1 MLKIDS
7 HQHFWR
13 FDPVRDAWINDDMR
27 AIQRDFLPE
36 DLKLELDK
44 HSINGCIA
52 VQADQ
57 SEADN
62 AFLIEL
68 AAMHPFIKGIVG
80 WVDLQADNIEETLQF
95 YSQYKIIKGFRH
107 VLQGEANRALM
118 LEPAFQRGIGF
129 LKQFDFTYD
138 ILIFRDQLS
147 YASKLCSNFPE
158 QRFVLDH
165 IAKPDIR
172 NQSIEDWAPGIRDLA
187 LNPNVHCKVS
197 GMVTEADWQNWKK
210 EDFFPYL
217 DIVFEAFGIERLMF
231 GSDWPVC
238 NVAGGYASMIEIVK
252 AYLTQFPEDK
262 QALFWGGN
270 AARFYGIDQ
279 SI

>member
-1 MLKIDS
+1 MFKIDS

-13 FDPVRDAWINDDMR
+13 FDPVRDAWINEDMR
-27 AIQRDFLPE
+27 AIQKDFLPE
-36 DLKLELDK
+36 DLKKELDQQ
-44 HSINGCIA
+44 SINGCIA

-95 YSQYKIIKGFRH
+95 YSQYKIVKGFRH

-118 LEPAFQRGIGF
+118 LEPAFKRGIGH
-129 LKQFDFTYD
+129 LKQFGFTYD
-138 ILIFRDQLS
+138 ILIFRDQLQ
-147 YASKLCSNFPE
+147 YAAELCTLFPE
-158 QRFVLDH
+158 QQFVLDH

-172 NQSIEDWAPGIRDLA
+172 NQVINDWAPGIRDLA
-187 LNPNVHCKVS
+187 KNPNVCCKVS
-197 GMVTEADWQNWKK
+197 GMVTEASWQNWKS
-210 EDFFPYL
+210 EDFTPYL
-217 DIVFEAFGIERLMF
+217 DVVFESFGIERLMF

-238 NVAGGYASMIEIVK
+238 NVAGGYAAMIDIVK
-252 AYLTQFPEDK
+252 SYLSQFPEDQ
-262 QALFWGGN
+262 QALFWGQN
-270 AARFYGIDQ
+270 ASTFYRID
-279 SI
+279 